1 MKLTSKKTG
10 KSFNLSGKGAADFFY
25 AKNARGQYINDVD
38 NYVIDDNKNEISNLK
53 FFLGCVGML
62 VLLFSSF
69 MLHIY
74 LNY

>member
-1 MKLTSKKTG
+1 MKITNRKTG
-10 KSFNLSGKGAADFFY
+10 HTFNASPKEAADFFY
-25 AKNARGQYINDVD
+25 AKNARGQYINNVD

-53 FFLGCVGML
+53 FFLGCVGMF